1 MAPNGVAAIG
11 RAMLCQILPEEYGCS
26 GISKSAQLGYAANRL
41 SIVQPLRRGL
51 WLQYE
56 YEINDEKPP
65 AGVGKVQNNLFFV
78 ELFSGF

>member
-1 MAPNGVAAIG
+1 MCPRTALL
-11 RAMLCQILPEEYGCS
+11 RKL
-26 GISKSAQLGYAANRL
+26 YAANQ
-41 SIVQPLRRGL
+41 SVHIQPLRRGL

-56 YEINDEKPP
+56 YDINDEKPP